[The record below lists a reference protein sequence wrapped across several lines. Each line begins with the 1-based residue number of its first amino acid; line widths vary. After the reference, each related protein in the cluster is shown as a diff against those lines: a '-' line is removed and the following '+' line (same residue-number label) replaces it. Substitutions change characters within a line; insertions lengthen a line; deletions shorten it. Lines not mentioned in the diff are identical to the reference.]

1 MNKGDTAER
10 RVDPTYP
17 WPYMFKRA
25 FRNKIAPEINN
36 EGESPN
42 ETFAVVALSQ
52 RVLSYKAVL
61 TKMNQIMR
69 RFIAYG
75 LSMAQKCLEFISDPF
90 MAN

>member
-1 MNKGDTAER
+1 MNSLSGRKGPRHEAEENLMAFGVFFSSLR
-10 RVDPTYP
+10 RA
-17 WPYMFKRA
+17 R
-25 FRNKIAPEINN
+25 
-36 EGESPN
+36 SLSCL
-42 ETFAVVALSQ
+42 AVVALSQ